1 MTSSTAYKSLTAGM
15 WPHFT
20 YEKTEA
26 QGGKQLGQGH
36 TAAEVRDRNMV
47 LSDADAIN
55 HKLSYQG
62 QKIYGINSGSLKTN
76 EPNCFKMTD
85 KVAKLP
91 SEVLMTKKLGEKST
105 QLLEIFH
112 IHRNTWSWARLG
124 IGK

>member
-1 MTSSTAYKSLTAGM
+1 MRKLR
-15 WPHFT
+15 PR
-20 YEKTEA
+20 
-26 QGGKQLGQGH
+26 GGKQLGQGH
-36 TAAEVRDRNMV
+36 TAAEVWDRNVV

-91 SEVLMTKKLGEKST
+91 SEVLMTKKLGEKKHTVVRNISYSQKYL
-105 QLLEIFH
+105 QLGQAGHWQVKYLYLAGA
-112 IHRNTWSWARLG
+112 RNGNGDRLTF
-124 IGK
+124 

>member
-1 MTSSTAYKSLTAGM
+1 MRKLR
-15 WPHFT
+15 PR
-20 YEKTEA
+20 
-26 QGGKQLGQGH
+26 GGKQLGQGH
-36 TAAEVRDRNMV
+36 TAAEMGDRNVV

-62 QKIYGINSGSLKTN
+62 QTVYGINSGSLKTN
-76 EPNCFKMTD
+76 EPNCFKMID

-105 QLLEIFH
+105 QLLETFH
-112 IHRNTWSWARLG
+112 IHRNTWSWVRLG